1 MISLVYLKYNC
12 MKNRKT
18 VGLALGSGGV
28 RGLAHIGVIKVLLKH
43 KIPIDYISGCS
54 IGAWIGAHYA
64 MYQDIEKT
72 ADFTAGKKK
81 EKLISFLEP
90 TLSGGLVKG
99 EKLEALM
106 NSWLDNANFSDLKIP
121 LKLAA
126 TDLINNEKIVF
137 SEGKVAPAVRAS
149 LSVPGF
155 FKPVIFEHRALV
167 DGGLSNPVPV
177 DLVKE
182 LGAEVVVAVNLDF
195 FSGFDN
201 ISPAEVGYVNLA
213 DGTIKI
219 MRHHLAQ
226 YSCRD
231 ADFLIQPDLM
241 NCSSWSDY
249 FMNNN
254 KGEGIKLAEEATEK
268 IIPALKEMIFG
279 F

>member
-1 MISLVYLKYNC
+1 

-28 RGLAHIGVIKVLLKH
+28 RGLAHIGVLKVLIKH
-43 KIPIDYISGCS
+43 KIPIDYISGAS
-54 IGAWIGAHYA
+54 IGAWVGAHFA
-64 MYQDIEKT
+64 LYQDIEKT

-81 EKLISFLEP
+81 EKLLSFLE
-90 TLSGGLVKG
+90 TTISGGLVKG
-99 EKLEALM
+99 EKLESLL
-106 NSWLDNANFSDLKIP
+106 NDWLGGATFEDLKIP
-121 LKLAA
+121 LKIAV
-126 TDLINNEKIVF
+126 TDLLSGNKIVC
-137 SEGKVAPAVRAS
+137 SEGKLAPAVRAS
-149 LSVPGF
+149 MSVPGV
-155 FKPVIFEHRALV
+155 FKPVSFERRALV

-195 FSGFDN
+195 FPGFDN
-201 ISPAEVGYVNLA
+201 LSPDDIGYINLA

-226 YSCRD
+226 YSSRG
-231 ADFLIQPDLM
+231 ADFIIQPDLM

-254 KGEGIKLAEEATEK
+254 EGEGIKLAEEATEK
-268 IIPALKEMIFG
+268 IIPALKELIYG
-279 F
+279 V

>member
-1 MISLVYLKYNC
+1 

-54 IGAWIGAHYA
+54 IGAWIGAHFA
-64 MYQDIEKT
+64 LYQDIEKT

-81 EKLISFLEP
+81 EKLSSFLEP

-99 EKLEALM
+99 EKIEALL
-106 NSWLDNANFSDLKIP
+106 NGWLDGANFEDLKIP
-121 LKLAA
+121 LKIAA
-126 TDLINNEKIVF
+126 TDLINNDKIVF
-137 SEGKVAPAVRAS
+137 SEGRLAPAVRS
-149 LSVPGF
+149 SMSVPGF
-155 FKPVIFEHRALV
+155 FKPVIFEHRAFV

-195 FSGFDN
+195 FSGYDN
-201 ISPAEVGYVNLA
+201 VSPAEVGYGNLA

-226 YSCRD
+226 YSCRG
-231 ADFLIQPDLM
+231 ADFIIQPDLM
-241 NCSSWSDY
+241 AYSSWAHY
-249 FMNNN
+249 FMND
-254 KGEGIKLAEEATEK
+254 KDDSVIKLAEEATEK
-268 IIPALKEMIFG
+268 IIPALKEKIFG
-279 F
+279 L